1 MSKIEK
7 YANLAAVLLPFA
19 AFAVA
24 VALLWNDLVGPTD
37 LAIFAG
43 LYLLSAFGVTIG
55 YHRLLTHRSFD
66 APRPVRYAL
75 AIMGQ
80 TAVQG
85 PVVDWVADHRKHHA
99 FTDEEGDP
107 HSPHLHGGGLKGA
120 LHGLYHAHMGW
131 LFVTQGQAD
140 RRRYARDL
148 LDDPVLKRISKA
160 FLWNAIGGLA
170 LAFLLGL
177 AITGTLAGG
186 LTALVWGGFVR
197 VFFVHHITWSINSIC
212 HFFGRRR
219 FAVDDHSTNVF
230 WLALPSLGESWHH
243 NHHAFP
249 RSAKH
254 GLRWWEIDLTGLV
267 IMAMKRVGLARDVVT
282 VSPEKQAERLALPE
296 GERLAV

>member
-1 MSKIEK
+1 MSKLEK
-7 YANLAAVLLPFA
+7 YANLVAVLVPFA
-19 AFAVA
+19 AFGAAV
-24 VALLWNDLVGPTD
+24 VLLWNDVVGPVD
-37 LAIFAG
+37 LAILAG
-43 LYLLSAFGVTIG
+43 LYLFSAFGITIG

-148 LDDPVLKRISKA
+148 MDDRLMKRISKA
-160 FLWNAIGGLA
+160 FVWNALGGLA

-177 AITGTLAGG
+177 AITGTIAGG
-186 LTALVWGGFVR
+186 LTALLWGGLVR

-219 FAVDDHSTNVF
+219 FDVDDHSTNVF

-249 RSAKH
+249 RSARH
-254 GLRWWEIDLTGLV
+254 GLRWWEVDVTGLV

-282 VSPEKQAERLALPE
+282 VSPEKQAERLA
-296 GERLAV
+296 A